1 MVNFTSFLNESKN
14 THLTHAADLVF
25 EGYART
31 NLAVNFIE
39 SVATMLEGNSKS
51 KLNVTR
57 KWDGAPAVF
66 VGINPENDKF
76 FVGTKSVFNKGT
88 PKINYTNA
96 DITRNHGHAPGL
108 VEKLKVALKDLKS
121 VVVGGIYQ
129 GDMLF
134 TKSDLEKR
142 EINGESF
149 IAFTPNT
156 ITYAIPSDS
165 DMAKKIA
172 RSSMGIAFH
181 TKYTGKDMASMKS
194 SFNVT
199 KKSFKKS
206 SKVLVEDATYFDQ
219 SGRVTFTAGEMK
231 VVTREVTKARQLADA
246 NKTGLNWLAGENKI
260 VALLNI
266 YANSTVKAGD
276 LTMRTTDFVAMI
288 KERYET
294 EAAKLKREANQ
305 KNKIAQ
311 GKQLIATIQRNK
323 KSMDGIFKLHAVL
336 NKATLLLIGKLEGIK
351 SYKTF
356 LKRPDGFEVT
366 GEEGFVASDHL
377 GNVIKLVDRLQFSR
391 ANMTIDKNWIKGK

>member
-1 MVNFTSFLNESKN
+1 MVGFTSFLTEGKN

-25 EGYART
+25 EGYVRT
-31 NLAVNFIE
+31 NMAVDFIE
-39 SVATMLEGNSKS
+39 SVVGMLEGHSKS

-57 KWDGAPAVF
+57 KWDGAPALF

-88 PKINYTNA
+88 AKINYTNA
-96 DITRNHGHAPGL
+96 DITRNHGGGL
-108 VEKLKVALKDLKS
+108 ADKLKVALKELKS

-134 TKSDLEKR
+134 TKSDLEKKD
-142 EINGESF
+142 IDGESF
-149 IAFTPNT
+149 VTFTPNT

-165 DMAKKIA
+165 DMAKKISK
-172 RSSMGIAFH
+172 SSMGIAFH
-181 TKYTGKDMASMKS
+181 TKYTGKDMESMKA

-199 KKSFKKS
+199 KNSFKTN

-219 SGRVTFTAGEMK
+219 SGRASFTAAEMK
-231 VVTREVTKARQLADA
+231 SVSKEVAKARQLTDA
-246 NKTGLNWLAGENKI
+246 NKRGLDWLAGENKI

-276 LTMRTTDFVAMI
+276 LTLRYTDFVAMI
-288 KERYET
+288 KERYE
-294 EAAKLKREANQ
+294 EDAAKLKREANQ

-311 GKQLIATIQRNK
+311 GKQLISTIQRNK
-323 KSMDGIFKLHAVL
+323 KSMDGIFKLHSVL
-336 NKATLLLIGKLEGIK
+336 NKATLLLINKLEGIK

-356 LKRPDGFEVT
+356 LKRADGFEVT

-391 ANMTIDKNWIKGK
+391 ANMTIAKNWIKG

>member
-1 MVNFTSFLNESKN
+1 MVGFTSFLTEGKN

-25 EGYART
+25 EGYVRT
-31 NLAVNFIE
+31 NMAVDFIE
-39 SVATMLEGNSKS
+39 SVVGMLEGHSKS

-57 KWDGAPAVF
+57 KWDGAPALF

-96 DITRNHGHAPGL
+96 DIARNHGGGL
-108 VEKLKVALKDLKS
+108 ADKLKVALKELKS

-134 TKSDLEKR
+134 TKSDLEKKN
-142 EINGESF
+142 IDGESF
-149 IAFTPNT
+149 VTFTPNT

-165 DMAKKIA
+165 DMAKKISK
-172 RSSMGIAFH
+172 SSMGIAFH
-181 TKYTGKDMASMKS
+181 TKYTGKDMASMKA

-199 KKSFKKS
+199 KNSFKTN

-219 SGRVTFTAGEMK
+219 SGRASFTAAEMK
-231 VVTREVTKARQLADA
+231 SVTKEVAKARQLTDA
-246 NKTGLNWLAGENKI
+246 NKRGLDWLAGENKI

-276 LTMRTTDFVAMI
+276 LTLRYTDFVAMI
-288 KERYET
+288 KERYE
-294 EAAKLKREANQ
+294 EDAAKLKREANQ

-311 GKQLIATIQRNK
+311 GKQLISIIQRNK
-323 KSMDGIFKLHAVL
+323 KSMDGIFKLHSVL
-336 NKATLLLIGKLEGIK
+336 NKATLLLINKLEGIK

-356 LKRPDGFEVT
+356 LKRADGFEVT

-391 ANMTIDKNWIKGK
+391 ANMTIAKNWIKG

>member
-1 MVNFTSFLNESKN
+1 MVGFTSFLTEGKN

-25 EGYART
+25 EGYVRT
-31 NLAVNFIE
+31 NMAVDFIE
-39 SVATMLEGNSKS
+39 SVAKMLEGNSKS

-57 KWDGAPAVF
+57 KWDGAPALF

-88 PKINYTNA
+88 AKINYTNA
-96 DITRNHGHAPGL
+96 DITRNHGGGL
-108 VEKLKVALKDLKS
+108 ADKLKVALKELKS

-134 TKSDLEKR
+134 TKSDLEKKD
-142 EINGESF
+142 IDGESF
-149 IAFTPNT
+149 VTFTPNT
-156 ITYAIPSDS
+156 ITYVIPSDS
-165 DMAKKIA
+165 DMAKKISK
-172 RSSMGIAFH
+172 SSMGIAFH
-181 TKYTGKDMASMKS
+181 TKYTGDDMESMKA

-199 KKSFKKS
+199 KNSFKTN

-219 SGRVTFTAGEMK
+219 SGRVTFTDAEMK
-231 VVTREVTKARQLADA
+231 SVTKEVAKARQLTDA
-246 NKTGLNWLAGENKI
+246 NKRGLDWLAGENKI

-276 LTMRTTDFVAMI
+276 LTLRYTDFVAMI
-288 KERYET
+288 KERYE
-294 EAAKLKREANQ
+294 EDAAKLKREANQ

-311 GKQLIATIQRNK
+311 GKQLISTIQRNK
-323 KSMDGIFKLHAVL
+323 KSMDGIFKLHSVL
-336 NKATLLLIGKLEGIK
+336 NKATLLLINKLEGIK

-356 LKRPDGFEVT
+356 LKRADGFEVT

-377 GNVIKLVDRLQFSR
+377 GNIIKLVDRLQFSR
-391 ANMTIDKNWIKGK
+391 ANMTIAKNWIKG

>member
-1 MVNFTSFLNESKN
+1 MVGFTSFLTEGKN

-25 EGYART
+25 EGYVRT
-31 NLAVNFIE
+31 NMAVDFIE
-39 SVATMLEGNSKS
+39 SVVGMLEGHSKS

-57 KWDGAPAVF
+57 KWDGAPALF

-88 PKINYTNA
+88 AKINYTNA
-96 DITRNHGHAPGL
+96 DITRNHGGGL
-108 VEKLKVALKDLKS
+108 ADKLKVALKELKS

-134 TKSDLEKR
+134 TKSDLEKK

-149 IAFTPNT
+149 ITFTPNT

-165 DMAKKIA
+165 DMAKKISK
-172 RSSMGIAFH
+172 SSMGIAFH
-181 TKYTGKDMASMKS
+181 TKYTGKDMASMKA

-199 KKSFKKS
+199 KNSFKTN

-219 SGRVTFTAGEMK
+219 SGRASFTAAEMK
-231 VVTREVTKARQLADA
+231 SVSKEVAKARQLTDA
-246 NKTGLNWLAGENKI
+246 NKRGLDWLAGENKI

-276 LTMRTTDFVAMI
+276 LTLRYTDFVAMI
-288 KERYET
+288 KERYE
-294 EAAKLKREANQ
+294 EDAAKLKREANQ

-311 GKQLIATIQRNK
+311 GKQLISTIQRNK
-323 KSMDGIFKLHAVL
+323 KSMDGIFKLHSVL
-336 NKATLLLIGKLEGIK
+336 NKATLLLINKLEGIK

-356 LKRPDGFEVT
+356 LKRADGFEVT

-391 ANMTIDKNWIKGK
+391 ANMTIAKNWIKG

>member
-1 MVNFTSFLNESKN
+1 MVGFTSFLTEGKN

-25 EGYART
+25 EGYVRT
-31 NLAVNFIE
+31 NMAVDFIE
-39 SVATMLEGNSKS
+39 SVVGMLEGHSKS

-57 KWDGAPAVF
+57 KWDGAPALF

-88 PKINYTNA
+88 AKINYTNA
-96 DITRNHGHAPGL
+96 DITRNHGGGL
-108 VEKLKVALKDLKS
+108 ADKLKVALKELKS

-134 TKSDLEKR
+134 TKSDLEKKD
-142 EINGESF
+142 IDGESF
-149 IAFTPNT
+149 VTFTPNT

-165 DMAKKIA
+165 DMAKKISK
-172 RSSMGIAFH
+172 SSMGIAFH
-181 TKYTGKDMASMKS
+181 TKYTGKDMASMKA

-199 KKSFKKS
+199 KNSFKTN

-219 SGRVTFTAGEMK
+219 SGRASFTAAEMK
-231 VVTREVTKARQLADA
+231 SVTKEVAKARQLTDA
-246 NKTGLNWLAGENKI
+246 NKRGLDWLAGENKI

-276 LTMRTTDFVAMI
+276 LTLRYTDFVAMI
-288 KERYET
+288 KERYE
-294 EAAKLKREANQ
+294 EDAAKLKREANQ

-311 GKQLIATIQRNK
+311 GKQLISIIQRNK
-323 KSMDGIFKLHAVL
+323 KSMDGIFKLHSVL
-336 NKATLLLIGKLEGIK
+336 NKATLLLINKLEGIK

-356 LKRPDGFEVT
+356 LKRADGFEVT

-391 ANMTIDKNWIKGK
+391 ANMTIAKNWIKG

>member
-1 MVNFTSFLNESKN
+1 MVGFTSFLTEGKN

-25 EGYART
+25 EGYVRT
-31 NLAVNFIE
+31 NMAVDFIE
-39 SVATMLEGNSKS
+39 SVVGMLEGHSKS

-57 KWDGAPAVF
+57 KWDGAPALF

-88 PKINYTNA
+88 AKINYTNA
-96 DITRNHGHAPGL
+96 DITRNHGGGL
-108 VEKLKVALKDLKS
+108 ADKLKVALKELKS

-134 TKSDLEKR
+134 TKSDLEKKN
-142 EINGESF
+142 IDGESF
-149 IAFTPNT
+149 VTFTPNT

-165 DMAKKIA
+165 DMAKKISK
-172 RSSMGIAFH
+172 SSMGIAFH
-181 TKYTGKDMASMKS
+181 TKYTGKDMASMKA

-199 KKSFKKS
+199 KNSFKTN

-219 SGRVTFTAGEMK
+219 SGRASFTAAEMK
-231 VVTREVTKARQLADA
+231 SVTKEVAKARQLTDA
-246 NKTGLNWLAGENKI
+246 NKRGLDWLAGENKI

-276 LTMRTTDFVAMI
+276 LTLRYTDFVAMI
-288 KERYET
+288 KERYE
-294 EAAKLKREANQ
+294 EDAAKLKREANQ

-311 GKQLIATIQRNK
+311 GKQLISIIQRNK
-323 KSMDGIFKLHAVL
+323 KSMDGIFKLHSVL
-336 NKATLLLIGKLEGIK
+336 NKATLLLINKLEGIK

-356 LKRPDGFEVT
+356 LKRADGFEVT

-391 ANMTIDKNWIKGK
+391 ANMTIAKNWIKG

>member
-1 MVNFTSFLNESKN
+1 MVGFTSFLTEGKN

-25 EGYART
+25 EGYVRT
-31 NLAVNFIE
+31 NMAVDFIE
-39 SVATMLEGNSKS
+39 SVVGMLEGHSKS

-57 KWDGAPAVF
+57 KWDGAPALF

-88 PKINYTNA
+88 AKINYTNA
-96 DITRNHGHAPGL
+96 DITRNHGGGL
-108 VEKLKVALKDLKS
+108 ADKLKVALKELKS

-134 TKSDLEKR
+134 TKSDLEKKD
-142 EINGESF
+142 IDGESF
-149 IAFTPNT
+149 VTFTPNT

-165 DMAKKIA
+165 DMAKKISK
-172 RSSMGIAFH
+172 SSMGIAFH
-181 TKYTGKDMASMKS
+181 TKYTGKDMASMKA

-199 KKSFKKS
+199 KNSFKTN

-219 SGRVTFTAGEMK
+219 SGRASFTAAEMK
-231 VVTREVTKARQLADA
+231 SVTKEVAKARQLTDA
-246 NKTGLNWLAGENKI
+246 NKRGLDWLAGENKI

-276 LTMRTTDFVAMI
+276 LTLRYTDFVAMI
-288 KERYET
+288 KERYE
-294 EAAKLKREANQ
+294 EDAAKLKREANQ

-311 GKQLIATIQRNK
+311 GKQLISTIQRNK
-323 KSMDGIFKLHAVL
+323 KSMDGIFKLHSVL
-336 NKATLLLIGKLEGIK
+336 NKATLLLINKLEGIK

-356 LKRPDGFEVT
+356 LKRDDGFEVT

-391 ANMTIDKNWIKGK
+391 ANMTIAKNWIKG

>member
-1 MVNFTSFLNESKN
+1 MVGFTSFLTEGKN

-25 EGYART
+25 EGYVRT
-31 NLAVNFIE
+31 NMAVDFIE
-39 SVATMLEGNSKS
+39 SVVGMLEGHSKS

-57 KWDGAPAVF
+57 KWDGAPALF

-88 PKINYTNA
+88 AKINYTNA
-96 DITRNHGHAPGL
+96 DITRNHGGGL
-108 VEKLKVALKDLKS
+108 ADKLKVALKELKS

-134 TKSDLEKR
+134 TKSDLEKK

-149 IAFTPNT
+149 VTFTPNT

-165 DMAKKIA
+165 DMAKKISK
-172 RSSMGIAFH
+172 SSMGIAFH
-181 TKYTGKDMASMKS
+181 TKYTGKDMASMKA

-199 KKSFKKS
+199 KNSFKTN

-219 SGRVTFTAGEMK
+219 SGRASFTAAEMK
-231 VVTREVTKARQLADA
+231 SVSKEVAKARQLTDA
-246 NKTGLNWLAGENKI
+246 NKRGLDWLAGENKI

-276 LTMRTTDFVAMI
+276 LTLRYTDFVAMI
-288 KERYET
+288 KERYE
-294 EAAKLKREANQ
+294 EDAAKLKREANQ

-311 GKQLIATIQRNK
+311 GKQLISTIQRNK
-323 KSMDGIFKLHAVL
+323 KSMDGIFKLHSVL
-336 NKATLLLIGKLEGIK
+336 NKATLLLINKLEGIK

-356 LKRPDGFEVT
+356 LKRADGFEVT

-391 ANMTIDKNWIKGK
+391 ANMTIAKNWIKG

>member
-1 MVNFTSFLNESKN
+1 MVGFTSFLTEGKN

-25 EGYART
+25 EGYVRT
-31 NLAVNFIE
+31 NMAVDFIE
-39 SVATMLEGNSKS
+39 SVVGMLEGHSKS

-57 KWDGAPAVF
+57 KWDGAPALF

-88 PKINYTNA
+88 AKINYTNA
-96 DITRNHGHAPGL
+96 DITRNHGGGL
-108 VEKLKVALKDLKS
+108 ADKLKVALKELKS

-134 TKSDLEKR
+134 TKSDLEKKD
-142 EINGESF
+142 IDGESF
-149 IAFTPNT
+149 VTFTPNT

-165 DMAKKIA
+165 DMAKKISK
-172 RSSMGIAFH
+172 SSMGIAFH
-181 TKYTGKDMASMKS
+181 TKYTGKDMASMKA

-199 KKSFKKS
+199 KNSFKTN

-219 SGRVTFTAGEMK
+219 SGRASFTAAEMK
-231 VVTREVTKARQLADA
+231 SVTKEVAKARQLTDA
-246 NKTGLNWLAGENKI
+246 NKRGLDWLAGENKI

-276 LTMRTTDFVAMI
+276 LTLRYTDFVAMI
-288 KERYET
+288 KERYE
-294 EAAKLKREANQ
+294 EDAAKLKREANQ

-311 GKQLIATIQRNK
+311 GKQLISTIQRNK
-323 KSMDGIFKLHAVL
+323 KSMDGIFKLHSVL
-336 NKATLLLIGKLEGIK
+336 NKATLLLINKLEGIK

-356 LKRPDGFEVT
+356 LKRADGFEVT

-391 ANMTIDKNWIKGK
+391 ANMTIAKNWIKG

>member
-1 MVNFTSFLNESKN
+1 MVGFTSFLTEGKN

-31 NLAVNFIE
+31 NMAVDFIE
-39 SVATMLEGNSKS
+39 SVVGMLEGHSKS

-57 KWDGAPAVF
+57 KWDGAPALF

-88 PKINYTNA
+88 AKINYTNA
-96 DITRNHGHAPGL
+96 DITRNHGGGL
-108 VEKLKVALKDLKS
+108 ADKLKVALKELKS

-134 TKSDLEKR
+134 TKSDLEKKD
-142 EINGESF
+142 IDGESF
-149 IAFTPNT
+149 VTFTPNT

-165 DMAKKIA
+165 DMAKKISK
-172 RSSMGIAFH
+172 SSMGIAFH
-181 TKYTGKDMASMKS
+181 TKYTGKDMASMKA

-199 KKSFKKS
+199 KNSFKTN

-219 SGRVTFTAGEMK
+219 SGRASFTAAEMK
-231 VVTREVTKARQLADA
+231 SVTKEVAKARQLTDA
-246 NKTGLNWLAGENKI
+246 NKRGLDWLAGENKI

-276 LTMRTTDFVAMI
+276 LTLRYTDFVAMI
-288 KERYET
+288 KERYE
-294 EAAKLKREANQ
+294 EDAAKLKREANQ

-311 GKQLIATIQRNK
+311 GKQLISTIQRNK
-323 KSMDGIFKLHAVL
+323 KSMDGIFKLHSVL
-336 NKATLLLIGKLEGIK
+336 NKATLLLINKLEGIK

-356 LKRPDGFEVT
+356 LKRADGFEVT

-391 ANMTIDKNWIKGK
+391 ANMTIAKNWIKG

>member
-1 MVNFTSFLNESKN
+1 MVGFTSFLTEGKN

-25 EGYART
+25 EGYVRT
-31 NLAVNFIE
+31 NMAVDFIE
-39 SVATMLEGNSKS
+39 SVAKMLEGNSKS

-57 KWDGAPAVF
+57 KWDGAPALF

-88 PKINYTNA
+88 AKINYTNA
-96 DITRNHGHAPGL
+96 DITRNHGGGL
-108 VEKLKVALKDLKS
+108 ADKLKVALKELKS

-134 TKSDLEKR
+134 TKSDLEKKD
-142 EINGESF
+142 IDGESF
-149 IAFTPNT
+149 VTFTPNT

-165 DMAKKIA
+165 DMAKKISK
-172 RSSMGIAFH
+172 SSMGIAFH
-181 TKYTGKDMASMKS
+181 TKYTGKDMESMKA

-199 KKSFKKS
+199 KNSFKTN

-219 SGRVTFTAGEMK
+219 SGRASFTAAEMK
-231 VVTREVTKARQLADA
+231 SVSKEVAKARQLTDA
-246 NKTGLNWLAGENKI
+246 NKRGLDWLAGENKI

-276 LTMRTTDFVAMI
+276 LTLRYTDFVAMI
-288 KERYET
+288 KERYE
-294 EAAKLKREANQ
+294 EDAAKLKREANQ

-311 GKQLIATIQRNK
+311 GKQLISIIQRNK
-323 KSMDGIFKLHAVL
+323 KSMDGIFKLHSVL
-336 NKATLLLIGKLEGIK
+336 NKATLLLINKLEGIK

-356 LKRPDGFEVT
+356 LKRADGFEVT

-391 ANMTIDKNWIKGK
+391 ANMTIAKNWIKG

>member
-1 MVNFTSFLNESKN
+1 MVGFTSFLTEGKN

-25 EGYART
+25 EGYVRT
-31 NLAVNFIE
+31 NMAVDFIE
-39 SVATMLEGNSKS
+39 SVVGMLEGHSKS

-57 KWDGAPAVF
+57 KWDGAPALF

-88 PKINYTNA
+88 AKINYTNA
-96 DITRNHGHAPGL
+96 DITRNHGGGL
-108 VEKLKVALKDLKS
+108 ADKLKVALKELKS

-134 TKSDLEKR
+134 TKSDLEKKD
-142 EINGESF
+142 IDGESF
-149 IAFTPNT
+149 VTFTPNT

-165 DMAKKIA
+165 DMAKKISK
-172 RSSMGIAFH
+172 SSMGIAFH
-181 TKYTGKDMASMKS
+181 TKYTGKDMESMKA

-199 KKSFKKS
+199 KNSFKTN

-219 SGRVTFTAGEMK
+219 SGRASFTAAEMK
-231 VVTREVTKARQLADA
+231 SVTKEVAKARQLTDA
-246 NKTGLNWLAGENKI
+246 NKRGLDWLAGENKI

-276 LTMRTTDFVAMI
+276 LTLRYTDFVAMI
-288 KERYET
+288 KERYE
-294 EAAKLKREANQ
+294 EDAAKLKREANQ

-311 GKQLIATIQRNK
+311 GKQLISTIQRNK
-323 KSMDGIFKLHAVL
+323 KSMDGIFKLHSVL
-336 NKATLLLIGKLEGIK
+336 NKATLLLINKLEGIK

-356 LKRPDGFEVT
+356 LKRADGFEVT

-391 ANMTIDKNWIKGK
+391 ANMTIAKNWIKG

>member
-1 MVNFTSFLNESKN
+1 MVGFTSFLTEGKN

-31 NLAVNFIE
+31 NMAVDFIE
-39 SVATMLEGNSKS
+39 SVVGMLEGHSKS

-57 KWDGAPAVF
+57 KWDGAPALF

-88 PKINYTNA
+88 AKINYTNA
-96 DITRNHGHAPGL
+96 DITRNHGGGL
-108 VEKLKVALKDLKS
+108 ADKLKVALKELKS

-134 TKSDLEKR
+134 TKSDLEKKD
-142 EINGESF
+142 IDGESF
-149 IAFTPNT
+149 VTFTPNT

-165 DMAKKIA
+165 DMAKKISK
-172 RSSMGIAFH
+172 SSMGIAFH
-181 TKYTGKDMASMKS
+181 TKYTGKDMASMKA

-199 KKSFKKS
+199 KNSFKTN

-219 SGRVTFTAGEMK
+219 SGRASFTAAEMK
-231 VVTREVTKARQLADA
+231 SVTKEVAKARQLTDA
-246 NKTGLNWLAGENKI
+246 NKRGLDWLAGENKI

-276 LTMRTTDFVAMI
+276 LTLRYTDFVAMI
-288 KERYET
+288 KERYE
-294 EAAKLKREANQ
+294 EDAAKLKREANQ

-311 GKQLIATIQRNK
+311 GKQLISTIQRNK
-323 KSMDGIFKLHAVL
+323 KSMDGIFKLHSVL
-336 NKATLLLIGKLEGIK
+336 NKATLLLINKLEGIK

-356 LKRPDGFEVT
+356 LKRDDGFEVT

-391 ANMTIDKNWIKGK
+391 ANMTIAKNWIKG

>member
-1 MVNFTSFLNESKN
+1 MVGFTSFLTEGKN

-25 EGYART
+25 EGYVRT
-31 NLAVNFIE
+31 NMAVDFIE
-39 SVATMLEGNSKS
+39 SVVGMLEGHSKS

-57 KWDGAPAVF
+57 KWDGAPALF

-88 PKINYTNA
+88 AKINYTNA
-96 DITRNHGHAPGL
+96 DITRNHGGGL
-108 VEKLKVALKDLKS
+108 ADKLKVALKELKS

-134 TKSDLEKR
+134 TKSDLEKKD
-142 EINGESF
+142 IDGESF
-149 IAFTPNT
+149 VTFTPNT

-165 DMAKKIA
+165 DMAKKISK
-172 RSSMGIAFH
+172 SSMGIAFH
-181 TKYTGKDMASMKS
+181 TKYTGKDMASMKA

-199 KKSFKKS
+199 KNSFKTN

-219 SGRVTFTAGEMK
+219 SGRASFTAAEMK
-231 VVTREVTKARQLADA
+231 SVTKEVAKARQLTDA
-246 NKTGLNWLAGENKI
+246 NKRGLDWLAGENKI

-276 LTMRTTDFVAMI
+276 LTLRYTDFVAMI
-288 KERYET
+288 QERYE
-294 EAAKLKREANQ
+294 EDAAKLKREANQ

-311 GKQLIATIQRNK
+311 GKQLISTIQRNK
-323 KSMDGIFKLHAVL
+323 KSMDGIFKLHSVL
-336 NKATLLLIGKLEGIK
+336 NKATLLLISKLEGIK

-356 LKRPDGFEVT
+356 LKRDDGFEVT

-391 ANMTIDKNWIKGK
+391 ANMTIAKNWIKG

>member
-1 MVNFTSFLNESKN
+1 MVGFTSFLTEGKN

-25 EGYART
+25 EGYVRT
-31 NLAVNFIE
+31 NMAVDFIE
-39 SVATMLEGNSKS
+39 SVVGMLEGHFKS

-57 KWDGAPAVF
+57 KWDGAPALF

-88 PKINYTNA
+88 AKINYTNA
-96 DITRNHGHAPGL
+96 DITRNHGGGL
-108 VEKLKVALKDLKS
+108 ADKLKVALKELKS

-134 TKSDLEKR
+134 TKSDLEKKD
-142 EINGESF
+142 IDGESF
-149 IAFTPNT
+149 VTFTPNT

-165 DMAKKIA
+165 DMAKKISK
-172 RSSMGIAFH
+172 SSMGIAFH
-181 TKYTGKDMASMKS
+181 TKYTGKDMESMKA

-199 KKSFKKS
+199 KNSFKTN

-219 SGRVTFTAGEMK
+219 SGRASFTAAEMK
-231 VVTREVTKARQLADA
+231 SVTKEVAKARQLTDA
-246 NKTGLNWLAGENKI
+246 NKRGLDWLAGENKI

-276 LTMRTTDFVAMI
+276 LTLRYTDFVAMI
-288 KERYET
+288 KERYE
-294 EAAKLKREANQ
+294 EDAAKLKREANQ
-305 KNKIAQ
+305 KNKLAQ
-311 GKQLIATIQRNK
+311 GKQLVSIIQRNK
-323 KSMDGIFKLHAVL
+323 KSMDGIFKLHSVL
-336 NKATLLLIGKLEGIK
+336 NKATLLLINKLEGIK

-356 LKRPDGFEVT
+356 LKRADGFEVT

-391 ANMTIDKNWIKGK
+391 ANMTIAKNWIKG

>member
-1 MVNFTSFLNESKN
+1 MVGFTSFLTEGKN

-25 EGYART
+25 EGYVRT
-31 NLAVNFIE
+31 NMAVDFIE
-39 SVATMLEGNSKS
+39 SVVGMLEGHSKS

-57 KWDGAPAVF
+57 KWDGAPALF

-88 PKINYTNA
+88 AKINYTNA
-96 DITRNHGHAPGL
+96 DITRNHGGGL
-108 VEKLKVALKDLKS
+108 ADKLKVALKELKS

-134 TKSDLEKR
+134 TKSDLEKKD
-142 EINGESF
+142 IDGESF
-149 IAFTPNT
+149 VTFTPNT

-165 DMAKKIA
+165 DMAKKISK
-172 RSSMGIAFH
+172 SSMGIAFH
-181 TKYTGKDMASMKS
+181 TKYTGKDMASMKA

-199 KKSFKKS
+199 KNSFKTN

-219 SGRVTFTAGEMK
+219 SGRASFTAAEMK
-231 VVTREVTKARQLADA
+231 SVSKEVAKARQLTDA
-246 NKTGLNWLAGENKI
+246 NKRGLDWLAGENKI

-276 LTMRTTDFVAMI
+276 LTLRYTDFVAMI
-288 KERYET
+288 KERYE
-294 EAAKLKREANQ
+294 EDAAKLKREANQ

-311 GKQLIATIQRNK
+311 GKQLISTIQRNK
-323 KSMDGIFKLHAVL
+323 KSMDGIFKLHSVL
-336 NKATLLLIGKLEGIK
+336 NKATLLLINKLEGIK

-356 LKRPDGFEVT
+356 LKRADGFEVT

-391 ANMTIDKNWIKGK
+391 ANMTIAKNWIKG

>member
-1 MVNFTSFLNESKN
+1 MVGFTSFLTEGKN

-25 EGYART
+25 EGYVRT
-31 NLAVNFIE
+31 NMAVDFIE
-39 SVATMLEGNSKS
+39 SVVGMLEGHSKS

-57 KWDGAPAVF
+57 KWDGAPALF

-88 PKINYTNA
+88 AKINYTNA
-96 DITRNHGHAPGL
+96 DITRNHGGGL
-108 VEKLKVALKDLKS
+108 ADKLKVALKELKS

-134 TKSDLEKR
+134 TKSDLEKKD
-142 EINGESF
+142 IDGESF
-149 IAFTPNT
+149 VTFTPNT

-165 DMAKKIA
+165 DMAKKISK
-172 RSSMGIAFH
+172 SSMGIAFH
-181 TKYTGKDMASMKS
+181 TKYTGKDMASMKA

-199 KKSFKKS
+199 KNSFKTN

-219 SGRVTFTAGEMK
+219 SGRASFTAAEMK
-231 VVTREVTKARQLADA
+231 SVTKEVAKARQLTDA
-246 NKTGLNWLAGENKI
+246 NKRGLDWLAGENKI

-266 YANSTVKAGD
+266 YANSRVKAGD
-276 LTMRTTDFVAMI
+276 LTLRYTDFVAMI
-288 KERYET
+288 KERYE
-294 EAAKLKREANQ
+294 EDAAKLKREANQ

-311 GKQLIATIQRNK
+311 GKQLISTIQRNK
-323 KSMDGIFKLHAVL
+323 KSMDGIFKLHSVL
-336 NKATLLLIGKLEGIK
+336 NKATLLLINKLEGIK

-356 LKRPDGFEVT
+356 LKRADGFEVT

-391 ANMTIDKNWIKGK
+391 ANMTIAKNWIKG

>member
-1 MVNFTSFLNESKN
+1 
-14 THLTHAADLVF
+14 
-25 EGYART
+25 
-31 NLAVNFIE
+31 
-39 SVATMLEGNSKS
+39 
-51 KLNVTR
+51 
-57 KWDGAPAVF
+57 
-66 VGINPENDKF
+66 
-76 FVGTKSVFNKGT
+76 
-88 PKINYTNA
+88 
-96 DITRNHGHAPGL
+96 
-108 VEKLKVALKDLKS
+108 
-121 VVVGGIYQ
+121 
-129 GDMLF
+129 
-134 TKSDLEKR
+134 
-142 EINGESF
+142 
-149 IAFTPNT
+149 
-156 ITYAIPSDS
+156 
-165 DMAKKIA
+165 
-172 RSSMGIAFH
+172 
-181 TKYTGKDMASMKS
+181 MKS

-246 NKTGLNWLAGENKI
+246 NKGGLNWLAGENKI

-288 KERYET
+288 KERYEAD
-294 EAAKLKREANQ
+294 AAKLKREANQ

-311 GKQLIATIQRNK
+311 GKQLISTIQRNK
-323 KSMDGIFKLHAVL
+323 KSMDGIFKLHSVL

>member
-1 MVNFTSFLNESKN
+1 MVGFTSFLTEGKN

-25 EGYART
+25 EGYVRT
-31 NLAVNFIE
+31 NMAVDFIE
-39 SVATMLEGNSKS
+39 SVVGMLEGHSKS

-57 KWDGAPAVF
+57 KWDGAPALF

-88 PKINYTNA
+88 AKINYTNA
-96 DITRNHGHAPGL
+96 DITRNHGGGL
-108 VEKLKVALKDLKS
+108 ADKLKVALKELKS

-134 TKSDLEKR
+134 TKSDLEKKD
-142 EINGESF
+142 IDGESF
-149 IAFTPNT
+149 VTFTPNT

-165 DMAKKIA
+165 DMAKKISK
-172 RSSMGIAFH
+172 SSMGIAFH
-181 TKYTGKDMASMKS
+181 TKYTGKDMESMKA

-199 KKSFKKS
+199 KKSFKTN

-219 SGRVTFTAGEMK
+219 SGRASFTAAEMK
-231 VVTREVTKARQLADA
+231 SVTKEVAKARQLTDA
-246 NKTGLNWLAGENKI
+246 NKRGLDWLAGENKI

-276 LTMRTTDFVAMI
+276 LTLRYTDFVAMI
-288 KERYET
+288 KERYE
-294 EAAKLKREANQ
+294 EDAAKLKREANQ

-311 GKQLIATIQRNK
+311 GKQLISIIQRNK
-323 KSMDGIFKLHAVL
+323 KSMDGIFKLHSVL
-336 NKATLLLIGKLEGIK
+336 NKATLLLINKLEGIK

-356 LKRPDGFEVT
+356 LKRADGFEVT

-391 ANMTIDKNWIKGK
+391 ANMTIAKNWIKG

>member
-1 MVNFTSFLNESKN
+1 MVGFTSFLTEGKN

-25 EGYART
+25 EGYVRT
-31 NLAVNFIE
+31 NMAVDFIE
-39 SVATMLEGNSKS
+39 SVVGMLEGHSKS

-57 KWDGAPAVF
+57 KWDGAPALF

-88 PKINYTNA
+88 AKINYTNA
-96 DITRNHGHAPGL
+96 DITRNHGGGL
-108 VEKLKVALKDLKS
+108 ADKLKVALKELKS

-134 TKSDLEKR
+134 TKSDLEKKD
-142 EINGESF
+142 IDGESF
-149 IAFTPNT
+149 VTFTPNT

-165 DMAKKIA
+165 DMAKKISK
-172 RSSMGIAFH
+172 SSMGIAFH
-181 TKYTGKDMASMKS
+181 TKYTGKDMESMKA

-199 KKSFKKS
+199 KKSFKTN

-219 SGRVTFTAGEMK
+219 SGRASFTAAEMK
-231 VVTREVTKARQLADA
+231 SVTKEVAKARQLTDA
-246 NKTGLNWLAGENKI
+246 NKRGLDWLAGENKI

-276 LTMRTTDFVAMI
+276 LTLRYTDFVAMI
-288 KERYET
+288 KERYE
-294 EAAKLKREANQ
+294 EDAAKLKREANQ

-311 GKQLIATIQRNK
+311 GKQLISTIQRNK
-323 KSMDGIFKLHAVL
+323 KSMDGIFKLHSVL
-336 NKATLLLIGKLEGIK
+336 NKATLLLINKLEGIK

-356 LKRPDGFEVT
+356 LKRADGFEVT

-391 ANMTIDKNWIKGK
+391 ANMTIAKNWIKG